1 MIFIAVI
8 TGCIKHLRI
17 ILCEGFPAVKGSEN
31 KAIFVEKAS
40 VVYKTVV
47 S

>member
-8 TGCIKHLRI
+8 TGCI
-17 ILCEGFPAVKGSEN
+17 ILCEGFPAVKGREN
-31 KAIFVEKAS
+31 KVIFVEKAS